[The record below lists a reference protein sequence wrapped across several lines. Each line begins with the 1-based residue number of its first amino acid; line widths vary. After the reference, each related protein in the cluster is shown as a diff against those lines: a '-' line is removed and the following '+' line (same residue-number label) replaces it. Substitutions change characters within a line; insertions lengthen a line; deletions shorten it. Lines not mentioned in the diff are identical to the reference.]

1 MIVANDMN
9 KKRTK
14 ALFANIQRMGVKNA
28 VVCNLEGR
36 ELLQKL
42 GHQYADRVLLDA
54 PCSGTG
60 VISKDPSA
68 KVCVPFFLSPVSR
81 LWICTTE

>member
-1 MIVANDMN
+1 
-9 KKRTK
+9 
-14 ALFANIQRMGVKNA
+14 MGVKNA
-28 VVCNLEGR
+28 VICNLEGR
-36 ELLQKL
+36 KLLQKL

-60 VISKDPSA
+60 VISKGPTA
-68 KVCVPFFLSPVSR
+68 KVCVPFSLYPVGR